1 MNRKMSAINILCSV
15 IVILASSIHAKQP
28 EFKTNAV
35 DSIKIE
41 HKNQYR
47 RSETHHDYTKLE
59 IEASIMEMLEDNT
72 VIDKNNVVVEFK
84 SEVMDDYQKLDA
96 TPSMRGGVYRW
107 TISDIIPC
115 HDHNVRLSVFDVE
128 TGLKTT
134 FSYPHTIV
142 APSAEDIIKEN
153 GYKPKQPESIEFG
166 NSDGGSME
174 VLWTPSYC
182 AQGYEVVYQP
192 IICEETCEAKTIKT
206 VNNRIMLD
214 GLDSCQEY
222 EVTVVPQL
230 GDQDGDE
237 IIDTFMTFPSED
249 EAEKLEPIIVPGT
262 DGVSV
267 KWRGSEKLSCIPTYN
282 VQVCDLNRDC
292 HNNKELER
300 DDSLAFME
308 FSSEDSLDMCTPYTL
323 DIRPVHSK
331 VYLRPKTLNFKTLS
345 QSLESIPS
353 SLGPVTASI
362 GSDQIISL
370 SWSPI
375 SCADVYNVYR
385 RQVDSDIWELVGS
398 TESNTFQQQG
408 ESCSEFIYGVA
419 ASMDGIE
426 SEKVETDEPVFTDV
440 NNDEL
445 PIMIVEEKANGSITF
460 ILKTGEVNTMC
471 EVDRLHI
478 RHAGG
483 EDYYEMA
490 EVENNKITINNFEG
504 DKVEGRLHFKATDSW
519 SLWGS
524 SDSPIM
530 EKQTLQE
537 MNFLLPII
545 IGSVVA
551 LALIIIV
558 IALVVRSKKDK
569 AQYDEEKAH
578 GATDESKKL
587 NDSSE
592 EKIINGKK

>member
-1 MNRKMSAINILCSV
+1 MNRMMSAINILCSV
-15 IVILASSIHAKQP
+15 IVILASSISSIDAKQP

-72 VIDKNNVVVEFK
+72 VIDKNRVEIEFK
-84 SEVMDDYQKLDA
+84 SEVMEEYKKLDA
-96 TPSMRGGVYRW
+96 EPSMRGGVYRW
-107 TISDIIPC
+107 TISDIVPC
-115 HDHNVRLSVFDVE
+115 HDHNVRLSVFDAE
-128 TGLKTT
+128 SEDKTT

-142 APSAEDIIKEN
+142 APSTQDIIKEN

-166 NSDGGSME
+166 NSNGESME
-174 VLWTPSYC
+174 VSWTPSHC
-182 AQGYEVVYQP
+182 AQSYEVVYRP
-192 IICEETCEAKTIKT
+192 IEAKTIKT
-206 VNNRIMLD
+206 IKTVNSRIMLD

-237 IIDTFMTFPSED
+237 IIDTFMTYPSED
-249 EAEKLEPIIVPGT
+249 EAEKLEPIIVPST
-262 DGVSV
+262 ESVSV
-267 KWRGSEKLSCIPTYN
+267 KWRGSEKLSCIPRYN
-282 VQVCDLNRDC
+282 VQVCDVNRNC
-292 HNNKELER
+292 HNNEELAR

-308 FSSEDSLDMCTPYTL
+308 FNSASSLDMCTPYTV

-331 VYLRPKTLNFKTLS
+331 VYLRPKTLNFKTLA
-345 QSLESIPS
+345 QPMESIPS
-353 SLGPVTASI
+353 SLGPLTASI
-362 GSDQIISL
+362 GSDRVISL
-370 SWSPI
+370 TWSPI
-375 SCADVYNVYR
+375 SCADSYNVYR
-385 RQVDSDIWELVGS
+385 REVDSDTWELVGS
-398 TESNTFQQQG
+398 TKTNTFQQQG

-419 ASMDGIE
+419 ASMEGIE

-460 ILKTGEVNTMC
+460 ILKSGEVNTMC

-478 RHAGG
+478 KHAG
-483 EDYYEMA
+483 EESYYEMGQ
-490 EVENNKITINNFEG
+490 VENNRITISIVEG
-504 DKVEGRLHFKATDSW
+504 DKVEGRLHYKATDSW
-519 SLWGS
+519 SRWGS

-578 GATDESKKL
+578 GNTDESKKL
-587 NDSSE
+587 NDSE